1 MITFEELLNRDGML
15 VYKTKGV
22 SMEPMLRQNRDL
34 VIIRTTSVRLK
45 KYDVALYKRGNE
57 YVLHRVID
65 VKNGYYLFRGDNT
78 YALENVPDKA
88 VLGILTG
95 FQRKGKKHDVSAMG
109 YCLYAR
115 IWSAIYPLRKL
126 YLHAYLK
133 IRNVSGKLGI
143 IPLIKRLV
151 RHD

>member
-1 MITFEELLNRDGML
+1 MITFEELLNRDGVL

-34 VIIRTTSVRLK
+34 VIIRTTSARLK
-45 KYDVALYKRGNE
+45 KYDVALYKRDNE

-65 VKNGYYLFRGDNT
+65 VKKGYYLFRGDNT
-78 YALENVPDKA
+78 YVLENVPDKA

-95 FQRKGKKHDVSAMG
+95 FQRKGRKHDVSETG
-109 YCLYAR
+109 YRLYVR
-115 IWSAIYPLRKL
+115 VWSAAYPLRKL
-126 YLHAYLK
+126 YLQSCNK
-133 IRNVSGKLGI
+133 IRNVSVKWGI

-151 RHD
+151 RHE